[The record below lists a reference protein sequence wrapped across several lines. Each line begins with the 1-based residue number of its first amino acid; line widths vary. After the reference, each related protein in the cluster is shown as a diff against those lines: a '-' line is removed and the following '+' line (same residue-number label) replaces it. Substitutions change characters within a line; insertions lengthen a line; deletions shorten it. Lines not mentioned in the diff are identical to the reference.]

1 MKLKDRV
8 SFFSFFLIN
17 LYEVSLVRIKE
28 QVGEKR
34 STVGTHRNADYLLK
48 KHVYITNTYLVSVE
62 ATYY

>member
-1 MKLKDRV
+1 M
-8 SFFSFFLIN
+8 IN